1 MSLLHQV
8 LDILIGGLIAGL
20 THFMLNFAIADPNLP
35 VTIGVILASMYY
47 FSRNPWGASR
57 EQGKQWNER
66 IDAMYERVL
75 P

>member
-1 MSLLHQV
+1 MSFLHQV

-20 THFMLNFAIADPNLP
+20 SHFMLSFAIADPNLP

-47 FSRNPWGASR
+47 FSRNPWGGSR
-57 EQGKQWNER
+57 EQGRRWNRR
-66 IDAMYERVL
+66 IDKMYDKVL

>member
-1 MSLLHQV
+1 MSLLHQI

-20 THFMLNFAIADPNLP
+20 THFTLSLVIEDPNLP

-47 FSRNPWGASR
+47 FSRNPWGGSR
-57 EQGKQWNER
+57 EQGRRWNER
-66 IDAMYERVL
+66 IDAIYERVL